1 MKKKLSILSAALVVC
16 LFAVQTIPIFATN
29 GYSEGHV
36 FYNQDFKN
44 TVHSIEDAGLT
55 LDPKNNAKYRC
66 FINNNGYLDAR
77 SMDGDAPLGYNRFI
91 LPDVVPADISTFTV
105 EATFRFTNPEC
116 YNHGG
121 MIFGFGYGSDKP
133 QDCNIRYNNDGK
145 FDKFGDKALSKV
157 SSQLLAS
164 KNGPS
169 KWITAKVSIE
179 NYQISQAIVI
189 VEGNEPIT
197 LEALEPKTT
206 VNPGRLFIMQ
216 GYTDV
221 EISSIK
227 VVNGMNYST
236 YSGEYATKF
245 YYNPVISN
253 PFEYIGF
260 SIRTVDPQGLRVK
273 YEISQETLNASKE
286 VDGYE
291 VIEYGAILT
300 QEKSFGDETLF
311 LDSDFGELNNT
322 GKVILL
328 QNGKYHGNIFA
339 QTEDGMVYTAVLT
352 NIRDEN
358 LNESYLFRAY
368 CIVETALGDKS
379 VIYSDVNKTSIY
391 DIAKQV
397 LSDTEH
403 GLNEE
408 QLAYV
413 EGIINKVE
421 S

>member
-1 MKKKLSILSAALVVC
+1 
-16 LFAVQTIPIFATN
+16 
-29 GYSEGHV
+29 
-36 FYNQDFKN
+36 
-44 TVHSIEDAGLT
+44 
-55 LDPKNNAKYRC
+55 
-66 FINNNGYLDAR
+66 
-77 SMDGDAPLGYNRFI
+77 
-91 LPDVVPADISTFTV
+91 
-105 EATFRFTNPEC
+105 
-116 YNHGG
+116 
-121 MIFGFGYGSDKP
+121 
-133 QDCNIRYNNDGK
+133 
-145 FDKFGDKALSKV
+145 
-157 SSQLLAS
+157 
-164 KNGPS
+164 
-169 KWITAKVSIE
+169 
-179 NYQISQAIVI
+179 
-189 VEGNEPIT
+189 
-197 LEALEPKTT
+197 
-206 VNPGRLFIMQ
+206 
-216 GYTDV
+216 
-221 EISSIK
+221 
-227 VVNGMNYST
+227 MNYST
-236 YSGEYATKF
+236 YSGEYAIKF

-322 GKVILL
+322 GKVIIW